1 MTPEEL
7 RGKVADELR
16 RIDPATYEQDA
27 AAAIRVVLE
36 AVADDLVAESDK
48 FARPVI
54 AHRVGC
60 TCSNCVAAEA
70 LNDAADR
77 VRSMTGDP
85 K

>member
-36 AVADDLVAESDK
+36 AVAADLDERA
-48 FARPVI
+48 ARPHAFGPPQRTGI
-54 AHRVGC
+54 FYAAAHI
-60 TCSNCVAAEA
+60 
-70 LNDAADR
+70 
-77 VRSMTGDP
+77 RSMMGGP